1 MTALLL
7 FSSPF
12 RVAGDQTVV
21 QVRISSSPEGA
32 DVWVDDKET
41 PRPVGGVVRLP
52 PGEHTVRLELAGFKP
67 SKETIVVQANP
78 REQAFDFTLER
89 AAPEYKV
96 SFRSEF
102 DGAAVFID
110 GNYAVALTNGLWS
123 LRQGKHHVVLV
134 HPEKGSKEI
143 DIDVKAVEGKAQEF
157 GCPLT
162 AAPSVP
168 GRPRALVVGVQDYG
182 GLLPACRHAQGDAID
197 LAYTLRAVGYRDSDV
212 ALLIQSPRPNEPARA
227 PSAAEIR
234 KELARFKECSAGD
247 TVVVAMVGLVVKS
260 PGGYAF
266 CPHAANPLRP
276 ETLLPLDEIFE
287 ALKKNCRAKTK
298 VVLLDAVP
306 RVPAVDKIAFP
317 RDGFDP
323 SRLAVPEGIIL
334 ACSCGVGQESHA
346 QVDYRRGAFF
356 DALIH
361 GLWGAAADKDHK
373 VTVQGLLKYASSQ
386 TRNYVAANYE
396 KGNQQPFWREG
407 LGSTSVM
414 AWPPRELC
422 LLAEA
427 ENTLEL
433 EPLEQGKLDR
443 AEKALE
449 PLFHLQPPPLEALV
463 KRAQL
468 RLRQGTP
475 DRAKL
480 ALEDCAAAE
489 KREPRLAVIQVLR
502 GDALDLMKAP
512 PQAVDAYD
520 RALKLDPYVAE
531 AFNSRGTVNYAL
543 RKDTEALQ
551 DFDRAIE
558 WAIKRSPSLYKNRAQ
573 INRKIKR
580 CDLVLQDMERAMLL
594 MERSPAPKQARE
606 ELYQQLVD
614 DCTAA
619 IKWKDPSYEKY
630 KAYTLRG
637 VAYAKLEKWDL
648 ALASLDE
655 AIKMKPHFASALD
668 HRTKILELKKK
679 AKP

>member
-1 MTALLL
+1 MRRAMPSTWL
-7 FSSPF
+7 
-12 RVAGDQTVV
+12 
-21 QVRISSSPEGA
+21 
-32 DVWVDDKET
+32 T
-41 PRPVGGVVRLP
+41 P
-52 PGEHTVRLELAGFKP
+52 
-67 SKETIVVQANP
+67 
-78 REQAFDFTLER
+78 
-89 AAPEYKV
+89 
-96 SFRSEF
+96 
-102 DGAAVFID
+102 
-110 GNYAVALTNGLWS
+110 
-123 LRQGKHHVVLV
+123 
-134 HPEKGSKEI
+134 
-143 DIDVKAVEGKAQEF
+143 
-157 GCPLT
+157 C
-162 AAPSVP
+162 
-168 GRPRALVVGVQDYG
+168 
-182 GLLPACRHAQGDAID
+182 
-197 LAYTLRAVGYRDSDV
+197 AVGYRDSDV
-212 ALLIQSPRPNEPARA
+212 ALLIQSPRPNEPARV

-234 KELARFKECSAGD
+234 KELARFKECSADD

-298 VVLLDAVP
+298 VVLLDAAP
-306 RVPAVDKIAFP
+306 RVPAVDKIGFP
-317 RDGFDP
+317 HDGFDP

-346 QVDYRRGAFF
+346 QVDYRRGAFC

-373 VTVQGLLKYASSQ
+373 VTVQSLLKYATSQ
-386 TRNYVAANYE
+386 TRNYVAANYKTCVAANYK
-396 KGNQQPFWREG
+396 KGSQQPAWHDG
-407 LGSTSVM
+407 PGSSAVL
-414 AWPPRELC
+414 AWPPPELR
-422 LLAEA
+422 LLQDA
-427 ENTLEL
+427 ENTLDL
-433 EPLEQGKLDR
+433 ESLEQGKLDQ

-449 PLFHLQPPPLEALV
+449 PLFRLQPPPLEALV

-475 DRAKL
+475 DTARL

-502 GDALDLMKAP
+502 GDALDLMKT
-512 PQAVDAYD
+512 PQEAVDAYD

-543 RKDTEALQ
+543 RKDAEALQ

-668 HRTKILELKKK
+668 QRAKILELKKK